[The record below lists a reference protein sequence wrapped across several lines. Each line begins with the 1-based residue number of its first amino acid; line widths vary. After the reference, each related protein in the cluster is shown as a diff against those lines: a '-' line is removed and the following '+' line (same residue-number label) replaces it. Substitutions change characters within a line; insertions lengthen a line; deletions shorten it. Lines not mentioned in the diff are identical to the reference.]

1 MDDLTFDCVGAR
13 AEPYAA
19 FPTLVF
25 RVRVT
30 HPSPAG
36 VHAIALRCQIRVEP
50 HLRRYDAAEA
60 EMLGDLFGDPARWG
74 DTLKPLQFANVSVM
88 VPAFTG
94 TTEIDVPVPCGYDLE
109 VAAGK
114 YFAALDDGEI
124 PMILLF
130 GGTVFARTPGST
142 GSTGSSGGTG
152 GFSVGQV
159 PWHCEARHRLPVAVW
174 RELMDR
180 YFPDSGW
187 LRLRRD
193 TLRDLTRFKSDHALA
208 TWDETMHLLLRET
221 RG

>member
-1 MDDLTFDCVGAR
+1 MDELAFTCVGAR
-13 AEPYAA
+13 AEAYAA

-36 VHAIALRCQIRVEP
+36 VHTIALRCQIRVEP
-50 HLRRYDAAEA
+50 HLRRYDAAET
-60 EMLGDLFGDPARWG
+60 EMLGDLFGDPDRWG

-124 PMILLF
+124 PLIMLF
-130 GGTVFARTPGST
+130 SGTVFARAPE
-142 GSTGSSGGTG
+142 
-152 GFSVGQV
+152 GFTVGQV

-193 TLRDLTRFKSDHALA
+193 TLRDLNLFKSEHALA